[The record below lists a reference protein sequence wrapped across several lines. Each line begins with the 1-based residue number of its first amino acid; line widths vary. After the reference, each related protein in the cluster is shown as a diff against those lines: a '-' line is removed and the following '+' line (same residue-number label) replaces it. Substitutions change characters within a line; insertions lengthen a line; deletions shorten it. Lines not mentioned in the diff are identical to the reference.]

1 VLKNRRMSAFRT
13 AIANPRHYPAAALAL
28 AGIAVG
34 VAPVTAF
41 AATAPAKPATAHTA
55 TAAKATTAST
65 TKTTTA
71 KTATAKAATATP
83 ASATTA
89 TKAATRAASPTSLF
103 AGATTATLEP
113 TGTVGTQSHI
123 TLDSD
128 QWTNATSIVKAA
140 EDMHLSPYAATIAV
154 ATSMQESKLQNLN
167 VAVDHDSLGLF
178 QQRPSCGWGTPSQLE
193 DPTYAAKAF
202 LKNLPSGYQ
211 TMTLH
216 TAAQDVQGSF
226 DGYLYAQWEDQAAH
240 IVSTI
245 VNH

>member
-1 VLKNRRMSAFRT
+1 MSAFRT
-13 AIANPRHYPAAALAL
+13 AISNPRHYPAAALAL

-34 VAPVTAF
+34 VA
-41 AATAPAKPATAHTA
+41 TAPAKPATTHTA
-55 TAAKATTAST
+55 PATATTTAASKTSTTTAST
-65 TKTTTA
+65 AASTGKSAAGTTQGQA
-71 KTATAKAATATP
+71 K
-83 ASATTA
+83 
-89 TKAATRAASPTSLF
+89 AASPTALF

-113 TGTVGTQSHI
+113 TGTVGHQSHI

-128 QWTNATSIVKAA
+128 QWSNATAIVNAA

-178 QQRPSCGWGTPSQLE
+178 QQRPSCGWGTPTQLE
-193 DPTYAAKAF
+193 NPTYAAKAF
-202 LKNLPSGYQ
+202 LKNLPTGYQ
-211 TMTLH
+211 NMSLH
-216 TAAQDVQGSF
+216 KAAQDVQASF
-226 DGYLYAQWEDQAAH
+226 DGDLYAQWEDQAAH

>member
-13 AIANPRHYPAAALAL
+13 AISNPRHYPAAALAL
-28 AGIAVG
+28 AGVAVG
-34 VAPVTAF
+34 VAPITAS
-41 AATAPAKPATAHTA
+41 AATAPAKPATAHVAPA
-55 TAAKATTAST
+55 TVKTTPAATTTAST
-65 TKTTTA
+65 AVKATAASTT
-71 KTATAKAATATP
+71 TATAKTQA
-83 ASATTA
+83 
-89 TKAATRAASPTSLF
+89 KAAAPTDLF
-103 AGATTATLEP
+103 AGSTTAQLEP

-128 QWTNATSIVKAA
+128 QWANATSIVKAA
-140 EDMHLSPYAATIAV
+140 ENMHLSPYAATIAV

-178 QQRPSCGWGTPSQLE
+178 QQRPSCGWGTPTQLE

-211 TMTLH
+211 NMDLH

-226 DGYLYAQWEDQAAH
+226 DGYLYAQWETQAAH

>member
-1 VLKNRRMSAFRT
+1 MSTSAFRT
-13 AIANPRHYPAAALAL
+13 FISNPRHYPAAALAL

-34 VAPVTAF
+34 VAPITAS
-41 AATAPAKPATAHTA
+41 AATAPAKPATAHVAPASVTTTASPAPATATA
-55 TAAKATTAST
+55 TAAKAVT
-65 TKTTTA
+65 
-71 KTATAKAATATP
+71 
-83 ASATTA
+83 
-89 TKAATRAASPTSLF
+89 PTSLF
-103 AGATTATLEP
+103 AGSTTATLEP
-113 TGTVGTQSHI
+113 TGTVGSQSHI

-128 QWTNATSIVKAA
+128 QWSNATSIVKAA

-178 QQRPSCGWGTPSQLE
+178 QQRPSCGWGTPSQLN

-211 TMTLH
+211 SMSLH
-216 TAAQDVQGSF
+216 RAAQDVQDSFNGS
-226 DGYLYAQWEDQAAH
+226 LYSQWEDQAAH

>member
-1 VLKNRRMSAFRT
+1 MSAFCT
-13 AIANPRHYPAAALAL
+13 AISNPRHYPAAALAL

-34 VAPVTAF
+34 VAPITAS
-41 AATAPAKPATAHTA
+41 AATAPAKPATTHTA
-55 TAAKATTAST
+55 PATNTAAGKTSTGTATTAAST
-65 TKTTTA
+65 GK
-71 KTATAKAATATP
+71 ATAGTQGQAK
-83 ASATTA
+83 
-89 TKAATRAASPTSLF
+89 AASPTALF

-113 TGTVGTQSHI
+113 TGTVGHQSHI

-128 QWTNATSIVKAA
+128 QWSNATAIVNAA

-178 QQRPSCGWGTPSQLE
+178 QQRPSCGWGTPTQLE
-193 DPTYAAKAF
+193 NPTYAAKAF
-202 LKNLPSGYQ
+202 LKNLPTGYQ
-211 TMTLH
+211 NMSLH
-216 TAAQDVQGSF
+216 KAAQDVQASF
-226 DGYLYAQWEDQAAH
+226 DGDLYAQWEDQAAH

>member
-1 VLKNRRMSAFRT
+1 MLKNRMSTSAFRT
-13 AIANPRHYPAAALAL
+13 FISSPRRYPAAALAL
-28 AGIAVG
+28 AAVGVG
-34 VAPVTAF
+34 VAPLTAS
-41 AATAPAKPATAHTA
+41 AATAPAKPATAHVAPASVKA
-55 TAAKATTAST
+55 TASTAKATAAST
-65 TKTTTA
+65 TKTTTKTTTTPA
-71 KTATAKAATATP
+71 KATAKAAT
-83 ASATTA
+83 
-89 TKAATRAASPTSLF
+89 PTSLF
-103 AGATTATLEP
+103 AGSTTATLEP
-113 TGTVGTQSHI
+113 TGTVGSQSHI

-128 QWTNATSIVKAA
+128 QWSNATSIVKAA

-178 QQRPSCGWGTPSQLE
+178 QQRPSCGWGTPSQLN

-211 TMTLH
+211 SMSLH
-216 TAAQDVQGSF
+216 RAAQDVQDSFNGS
-226 DGYLYAQWEDQAAH
+226 LYSQWEDQAAH

>member
-1 VLKNRRMSAFRT
+1 VLKTTRVSAFRT
-13 AIANPRHYPAAALAL
+13 IISNPRHYPAAVLAL
-28 AGIAVG
+28 AGVAVG
-34 VAPVTAF
+34 VAPITAS
-41 AATAPAKPATAHTA
+41 AATAPAAKPTTAATAKATTATKPATKTTTTA
-55 TAAKATTAST
+55 AKTTAKPAAAKATTKAASPFAGAST
-65 TKTTTA
+65 TQ
-71 KTATAKAATATP
+71 
-83 ASATTA
+83 
-89 TKAATRAASPTSLF
+89 
-103 AGATTATLEP
+103 LEP

-128 QWTNATSIVKAA
+128 QWANATSIVHAA
-140 EDMHLSPYAATIAV
+140 ENMNLSPYAATIAV

-202 LKNLPSGYQ
+202 LKNLPSSYQ
-211 TMTLH
+211 SMDLH

-226 DGYLYAQWEDQAAH
+226 NGYLYAQWEDQAAH

-245 VNH
+245 VNS